1 MNIITN
7 VGFPIVACIFMYKQ
21 NLELQK
27 SFELQPSFKINGKT
41 LKDTNNNTR
50 LFNISNGIINFNFNL
65 PGKLKSGNHILSI
78 VIPELRETLSLR
90 MNYTMTII

>member
-1 MNIITN
+1 MKNDYNDKNIRYN
-7 VGFPIVACIFMYKQ
+7 SYACIKV
-21 NLELQK
+21 
-27 SFELQPSFKINGKT
+27 NGKT

>member
-1 MNIITN
+1 MTSKKLVIQGNIKDYKGNNVVGTN
-7 VGFPIVACIFMYKQ
+7 KLSV
-21 NLELQK
+21 
-27 SFELQPSFKINGKT
+27 KINGKT